1 MAEVKK
7 SVFAELNAINVNDHT
22 ETKSNGNTT
31 LTYLSWAWA
40 WGELM
45 KKYPSAK
52 YEIERFDNKPY
63 LFDEALGYMVFT
75 KVTIGDDTKEMW
87 LPVMDANN
95 RAMTNKSYKWYDRN
109 KRERV
114 TPAATMFDIN
124 KTIMRCLVKNIGMF
138 GLGLYIYAGEDLPEA
153 DDEVIEEKKTAQTAE
168 KAPKRTKKQEV
179 ITPELKQQMADVA
192 EMRKQM
198 FAEDLATDEQ
208 KRLIKERYTSAE
220 IMKMLGRMNK
230 TIDQLTLSEAKKM
243 LEARSGK

>member
-1 MAEVKK
+1 MEEMKK
-7 SVFAELNAINVNDHT
+7 SVFAELNAINVNEHT
-22 ETKSNGNTT
+22 ETKANGNTT

-95 RAMTNKSYKWYDRN
+95 RSMTNKAYKWYDRN
-109 KRERV
+109 KRERI

-153 DDEVIEEKKTAQTAE
+153 DDDAVIDEKKTAQTAK
-168 KAPKRTKKQEV
+168 KAPKRAKEEI
-179 ITPELKQQMADVA
+179 ITPELQEQMNDVA
-192 EMRKQM
+192 ELRKQM
-198 FAEDLATDEQ
+198 YVELATPEQ
-208 KRLIKERYTSAE
+208 KRLILERYTTAE
-220 IMKMLGRMNK
+220 ITKMLSRMGK
-230 TIDQLTLSEAKKM
+230 TMDALTLDEAKKM
-243 LEARSGK
+243 LEARAK